1 MRIKF
6 MWYFCVNGELF
17 DFVLSFYWFV
27 VFCMFVVIVLS
38 VIFLKIYYEYN
49 KIGRIIKKK
58 MNCNVN
64 NEYRRKLY

>member
-27 VFCMFVVIVLS
+27 VFYMFVVIVLS

-49 KIGRIIKKK
+49 KIGRIIKK
-58 MNCNVN
+58 
-64 NEYRRKLY
+64 